1 MNKQYFKTENY
12 YIELSNEGMIVIEY
26 REWNSSAVGVD
37 EYFFPRDWSVFFKLF
52 TIAQLQPIGEYE
64 FSNMYFQA
72 KVKNQLLA
80 A

>member
-1 MNKQYFKTENY
+1 
-12 YIELSNEGMIVIEY
+12 MIVVEY
-26 REWNSSAVGVD
+26 RNWNNSVVGVD

-52 TIAQLQPIGEYE
+52 TIAQLQPIGEHE

-72 KVKNQLLA
+72 KVNQNQLLA